1 MQWLRNVFARKAT
14 QPTQST
20 RPNAFRPN
28 LETLGARDLPS
39 VSSVITAAGQYQFIV
54 DTTNK
59 LVVVD
64 PSGVSTTTS
73 FTNIRTAQGFLD
85 KKGGLGADIVF
96 VDGSAQHIETANGF
110 NFTLT
115 NTQFGKP
122 ILDMGTA
129 YDSKGN
135 VRIDI
140 LVSNTTSTSNDIV
153 GTLQEF
159 TTAGGLQPVGLTNV
173 RWVSTYQATDGS
185 TGIAV
190 GLMTTGGMLLAEKL
204 DSVNGLAVLYN
215 NPDGV
220 TENITEYTQA
230 VAPATFG
237 KPAVVIIDVTF
248 GRFTGT
254 NVLEF
259 STGKFGASTAVP
271 NVVYVTAAN
280 PIKVGG

>member
-140 LVSNTTSTSNDIV
+140 LVSNTSANGTDV
-153 GTLQEF
+153 KGTLQEF
-159 TTAGGLQPVGLTNV
+159 TTGSGLVTTSLTNV
-173 RWVSTYQATDGS
+173 RWVSTYQVADGS

-190 GLMTTGGMLLAEKL
+190 GMVTTGSMLLVQKL
-204 DSVNGLAVLYN
+204 DSLNGLATLHN
-215 NPDGV
+215 NPDGA
-220 TENITEYTQA
+220 TEDITEYTQA
-230 VAPATFG
+230 VLPASFG
-237 KPAVVIIDVTF
+237 KPAVTIIDVTF
-248 GRFTGT
+248 GRFTGAS
-254 NVLEF
+254 VLEF
-259 STGKFGASTAVP
+259 TSGKIGATSSVP
-271 NVVYVTAAN
+271 NVVGVFSIN

>member
-1 MQWLRNVFARKAT
+1 MQWLRNVFARKT
-14 QPTQST
+14 NQPTKSA
-20 RPNAFRPN
+20 RPAAFRPS
-28 LETLGARDLPS
+28 LETLDARDLPS

-96 VDGSAQHIETANGF
+96 VDGSAQHIETANNF

-115 NTQFGKP
+115 STQFGNP
-122 ILDMGTA
+122 VLDMGTA

-140 LVSNTTSTSNDIV
+140 LVSNTSANGTGV
-153 GTLQEF
+153 KGTLQEF
-159 TTAGGLQPVGLTNV
+159 TTGSGLVTTSLTNV
-173 RWVSTYQATDGS
+173 RWVSTYQVADGS

-190 GLMTTGGMLLAEKL
+190 GMVTTGSMLLVQKL
-204 DSVNGLAVLYN
+204 DSLNGLVTLHN
-215 NPDGV
+215 NPTGN
-220 TENITEYTQA
+220 TEDITEYTQA
-230 VAPATFG
+230 VAPATLG
-237 KPAVVIIDVTF
+237 RPAVTIIDITF
-248 GRFTGT
+248 GRTAGAS
-254 NVLEF
+254 VLEF
-259 STGKFGASTAVP
+259 TSGKIGATSAVP
-271 NVVYVTAAN
+271 NVMPN
-280 PIKVGG
+280 